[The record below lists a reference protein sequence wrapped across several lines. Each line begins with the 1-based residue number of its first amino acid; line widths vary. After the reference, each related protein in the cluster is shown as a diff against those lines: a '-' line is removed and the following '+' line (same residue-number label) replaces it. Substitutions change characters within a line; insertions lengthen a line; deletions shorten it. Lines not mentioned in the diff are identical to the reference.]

1 MTIANEQATYR
12 NGKPSMLG
20 RGIDKLTNPIGKAL
34 GSVVPSSILEGLL
47 EGIDRAVGAP
57 TLITFDHDRTDMEA
71 CRKAAKRVERIAKAV
86 SASTGAAS
94 GLGGVLTMSF
104 DIPATMAVA
113 IRNILDTSRAY
124 GFEGDGN
131 AERLFRLRILE
142 LAALDGSDE
151 REKRIARL
159 EAGIA
164 TDGSLVIRNEQQVE
178 PLVDQAVERVSRA
191 IAFNAFRTRAGM
203 LMPLIG
209 SAVGG
214 FVNASFQS
222 DVSKAARFA
231 YQARRRNETE
241 KPNSGAVR

>member
-1 MTIANEQATYR
+1 MTIANEQTAYR
-12 NGKPSMLG
+12 DGKPSMLG
-20 RGIDKLTNPIGKAL
+20 RGLDKLTNPMGKAL
-34 GSVVPSSILEGLL
+34 GSVVPSSIMKGLL
-47 EGIDRAVGAP
+47 KGIDRAVNAP
-57 TLITFDHDRTDMEA
+57 ALIAFDHDRSDIEA
-71 CRKAAKRVERIAKAV
+71 CRKAAKRVERIAQAI

-94 GLGGVLTMSF
+94 GLGGVLTMGL

-113 IRNILDTSRAY
+113 IRNIRDTGKAY

-159 EAGIA
+159 EDGIA
-164 TDGSLVIRNEQQVE
+164 TDGSLVIRDEQQVE

-203 LMPLIG
+203 LMPLVG

-214 FVNASFQS
+214 FVNASFQG

-231 YQARRRNETE
+231 YQARLMKEAESARVVAG
-241 KPNSGAVR
+241 P